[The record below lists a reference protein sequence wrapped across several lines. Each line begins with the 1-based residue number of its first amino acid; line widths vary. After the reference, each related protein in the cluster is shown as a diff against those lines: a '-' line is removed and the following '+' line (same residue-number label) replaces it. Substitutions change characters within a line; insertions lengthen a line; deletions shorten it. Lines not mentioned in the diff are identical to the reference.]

1 MSLQLT
7 LSINPRVFK
16 EFSEVNG
23 VLKIAVLKNNCSLYL
38 GPESVLKIFEK
49 IFVKEFSFRN
59 NS

>member
-49 IFVKEFSFRN
+49 NIREGIQF
-59 NS
+59 